1 MRSVLNAGI
10 LIAGLSVFGALAA
23 QTANAADDLQDGS
36 IAIVTGT
43 EGSGL
48 RMRAGPSVTQR
59 VLKVIREGE
68 RVEILDGPVSDGGFD
83 WYQVSSGGQ
92 SGWSNGKYLV
102 ATSRAP
108 KSAGPA
114 PVEAM
119 DVSVQTPLGGRSI
132 LAKTTGYATG
142 IGRVG
147 TRTATGTTVHWG
159 TVAVDPR
166 VIPFGSQI
174 LIDGFSDT
182 VFTAEDRG
190 SAVIGNHIDVFF
202 PEKGAATK
210 YGTQTRKVTIVRE
223 GYGR

>member
-1 MRSVLNAGI
+1 VRSVLNAAI
-10 LIAGLSVFGALAA
+10 LMAGLSVFGALTT
-23 QTANAADDLQDGS
+23 QTANAADELQDGS

-48 RMRAGPSVTQR
+48 RMRQGPSVTQK
-59 VLKVIREGE
+59 VVKVIREGE

-83 WYQVSSGGQ
+83 WYQIKSGTQ

-102 ATSRAP
+102 AAERAP

-119 DVSVQTPLGGRSI
+119 GMSAETPIGGRSFP
-132 LAKTTGYATG
+132 ARTTAYATG
-142 IGRVG
+142 IGNVG

-159 TVAVDPR
+159 TVSVDPR
-166 VIPFGSQI
+166 VIPFGSQL
-174 LIDGFSDT
+174 LISGFDDT

-190 SAVIGNHIDVFF
+190 SAIVGNHIDVFF
-202 PEKGAATK
+202 PDKALATK
-210 YGTQTRKVTIVRE
+210 YGTQSRQVTVVRE
-223 GYGR
+223 GYAR